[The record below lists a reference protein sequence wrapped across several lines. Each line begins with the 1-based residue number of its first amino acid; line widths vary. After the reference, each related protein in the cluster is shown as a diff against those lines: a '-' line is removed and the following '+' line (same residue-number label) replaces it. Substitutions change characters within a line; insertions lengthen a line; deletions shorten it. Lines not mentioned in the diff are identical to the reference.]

1 MDEPQPDITLQ
12 RRAEAVPKGR
22 FLGGPRR
29 DFEKVG
35 RHTFGLLLS
44 EGMLP
49 HHKVLDVGCGALRV
63 GYWLIHYLDPDG
75 YFGIEPKKRMLR
87 TGRKLILESGVED
100 EKRPA
105 FSRNTDFDFAEF
117 GVQFDFVMARSVW
130 SHASK
135 RQIAQ
140 MLDAFRDTAA
150 PGGKLLASF
159 IPARPVGAAAG
170 ATGKRAFWLRDYK
183 GDEWVG
189 NTHNQKQAGL
199 AAHSTRWL
207 KRACR
212 ERGLTAEVIRGE
224 VVNRQRWLRV
234 VAANEPF

>member
-1 MDEPQPDITLQ
+1 VDELEPNLTLQ
-12 RRAEAVPKGR
+12 QRAEAVPKGR

-35 RHTFGLLLS
+35 RHTFGLLLK
-44 EGMLP
+44 EGLLP

-63 GYWLIHYLDPDG
+63 GYWLIHYLEPGG
-75 YFGIEPKKRMLR
+75 YFGIEPKKRMLG
-87 TGRKLILESGVED
+87 TGRKLILEPGVEE
-100 EKRPA
+100 EKRPS
-105 FSRNTDFDFAEF
+105 FSRNADFDFAEF
-117 GVQFDFVMARSVW
+117 GQRFDFVVARSVW

-140 MLDAFRDTAA
+140 MLDNLRATSA
-150 PGGKLLASF
+150 PRGKLLASF
-159 IPARPVGAAAG
+159 IPARPIGAAAG
-170 ATGKRAFWLRDYK
+170 ATGRRAFWLRDYK

-189 NTHNQKQAGL
+189 NTRNQKQAGL

-212 ERGLTAEVIRGE
+212 ERELRAEVIRGE

-234 VAANEPF
+234 IAADGPA